1 MRRPAAHRSTAPMT
15 AQHPA
20 PLPAPADRDPGAR
33 VAPAIATALMS
44 VLGPAAVLFGGL
56 SATATDS
63 CGPDDRPAALDA
75 SWPGSPA

>member
-1 MRRPAAHRSTAPMT
+1 MT